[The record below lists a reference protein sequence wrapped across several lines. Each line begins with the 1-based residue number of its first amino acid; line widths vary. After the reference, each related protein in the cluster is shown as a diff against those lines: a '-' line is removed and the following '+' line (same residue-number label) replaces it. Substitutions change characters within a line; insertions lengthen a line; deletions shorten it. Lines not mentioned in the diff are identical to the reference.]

1 MMTSATATSVVSS
14 EPGDVLDM
22 LRRQGAL
29 YATLEGLAERQRVL
43 VSRED
48 VTPLLSLLADRQRL
62 SQELMEVGKRL
73 APIRKRWVEHRQRL
87 APAEQQEADQLL
99 RSSSDRLS
107 RIIESDEHDARVL
120 SGRKQSVGE
129 ALGKTAS
136 TGRALSAYRAS
147 AGSERRAERVDE
159 GA

>member
-1 MMTSATATSVVSS
+1 MTHVDATSVGAQ
-14 EPGDVLDM
+14 EPPGEILGM

-29 YATLEGLAERQRVL
+29 YATLEGLAEQQRVL
-43 VSRED
+43 VTRED

-62 SQELMEVGKRL
+62 SRELLEVGNRL
-73 APIRKRWVEHRQRL
+73 APVRDNWVEHRNRL

-99 RSSSDRLS
+99 TASSERLS
-107 RIIESDEHDARVL
+107 RIIRSDAHDARVL
-120 SGRKQSVGE
+120 SGRKQSVGA

-147 AGSERRAERVDE
+147 AGSDRRAERVDE

>member
-1 MMTSATATSVVSS
+1 MTNVDATSAVAL
-14 EPGDVLDM
+14 EPAGEVLDM

-29 YATLEGLAERQRVL
+29 YATLEGLAEQQRVL
-43 VSRED
+43 VTCED

-62 SQELMEVGKRL
+62 SQELLEVGNRL
-73 APIRKRWVEHRQRL
+73 APIRGNWVAYRERL

-99 RSSSDRLS
+99 NASSECLG
-107 RIIESDEHDARVL
+107 RIIQSDEHDARVL

-147 AGSERRAERVDE
+147 AGSDRRAERVDE